1 MGKQTP
7 SYPVLFH
14 TDTILSL
21 SRWAKTAFSPIRRVP
36 RRLRLDR
43 RKPPISIS
51 ISGTLQHPGIQY
63 NDADFCR
70 VFPALQLMARR
81 HGPAMMVIRSGALVF
96 GVVRFLSF
104 IWIIR
109 FSLFTLCCSF
119 RRLGELAVVLK
130 TQNEIQSN
138 HRKSRS
144 LAKSIRLQTNVLVSR
159 VGVRKIHKSLNGH
172 SPSWNTSHF

>member
-1 MGKQTP
+1 MMRISAGSSLLYSCGP
-7 SYPVLFH
+7 SAWSSDDGY
-14 TDTILSL
+14 
-21 SRWAKTAFSPIRRVP
+21 A
-36 RRLRLDR
+36 
-43 RKPPISIS
+43 
-51 ISGTLQHPGIQY
+51 
-63 NDADFCR
+63 
-70 VFPALQLMARR
+70 
-81 HGPAMMVIRSGALVF
+81 IRSGAFVF

-144 LAKSIRLQTNVLVSR
+144 LAKSIRLQTNGWSVA
-159 VGVRKIHKSLNGH
+159 
-172 SPSWNTSHF
+172 